1 MLVPSHA
8 SKVVGKSFSK
18 SSQQCTVHNLT
29 NRLPEHPVFLLLSV
43 ESFH

>member
-1 MLVPSHA
+1 MLEPSHA

-18 SSQQCTVHNLT
+18 SRQPCTVHNLT
-29 NRLPEHPVFLLLSV
+29 NRLLEHAAFLLLSV

>member
-1 MLVPSHA
+1 MLEPSHA

-18 SSQQCTVHNLT
+18 SSPQHTVYNLT
-29 NRLPEHPVFLLLSV
+29 NRLPEHTAFLLLSV